1 MDKRSSKR
9 TGSQQHETSINDAT
23 VDPAVA
29 AALAT
34 QQQTFQTI
42 IDAQLKT
49 FQACLQACMDATN
62 NRIDTFVR
70 ETITDITELKASLQY
85 TQKEVSEMKQNVT
98 TNHDQRV
105 AADRLL
111 QKLDADVKRVDDT
124 ADYLENQSR
133 RNNLRVDGVKET
145 PGETWEDTEAALRQV
160 AQRELKLPAEQVD
173 ALQIER
179 AHRTGATTAQRDRTI
194 VAKFLSFKE
203 RDAIIRAAR
212 TVKPRGVYVNEDYS
226 QRNERSARKRQCSVP
241 GIRQARCQ
249 R

>member
-1 MDKRSSKR
+1 M
-9 TGSQQHETSINDAT
+9 SQQQDTSINDAT
-23 VDPAVA
+23 VDPAVT

-85 TQKEVSEMKQNVT
+85 TQKEVSELKQNVT
-98 TNHDQRV
+98 TDNDQRV

-133 RNNLRVDGVKET
+133 RNNLRVDGVKEK

-160 AQRELKLPAEQVD
+160 VQKELKLPAEQVD
-173 ALQIER
+173 ALKIER

-194 VAKFLSFKE
+194 CGKVLVIQGARRHHPCGAHCETEGGIRE
-203 RDAIIRAAR
+203 RGLLPACHNPQEGASSAD
-212 TVKPRGVYVNEDYS
+212 
-226 QRNERSARKRQCSVP
+226 ERSARKREGSVP
-241 GIRQARCQ
+241 VVR
-249 R
+249 